1 MNWGIEKDEQ
11 GFHITDDSNF
21 SDIAVVYD
29 EKYAKLL
36 SAAPD
41 LLSALQLAY
50 KALVVV
56 SANYDVDMH
65 IEKAESA
72 IKKALGE

>member
-1 MNWGIEKDEQ
+1 MNWGIECSEQ

-21 SDIAVVYD
+21 SDVALVYKREHAV
-29 EKYAKLL
+29 LL
-36 SAAPD
+36 SAAPE
-41 LLSALQLAY
+41 LLEALQLAY

-65 IEKAESA
+65 IEKASA
-72 IKKALGE
+72 TIKKATGE